1 MRACASR
8 PSSRRSQCT
17 CVPRPTGT
25 PRASTSNTPPTDVPR
40 AWASST
46 LAMISR
52 VALGSAQRTGEAS
65 ACSAISSTDNPSVV
79 ARTPPISTTW
89 PRTRTPNARNRHLH
103 TPPTATRIAVSRAEA
118 RSRTL
123 RRSRWS
129 YLRPPARSAWPGRG
143 RVMGGRCGAPWTVG
157 TPTAMV
163 SCQFSQSRFSTRRL
177 MGLPSVLPCRTPPRI
192 RTASFSIFIRPPR
205 PYPPIRRVRSRLMSV
220 ASTGTWDGIPSR
232 MATRAGPWDSPA
244 VKYRSMSPSV
254 GGVGAVSSG
263 IRGCQDHTPRECGP
277 KGKTHPRGAFSQKS
291 CRTPFSRSF
300 RSWAPPEW
308 SASGRSTTRPFL
320 RGRWTCS

>member
-25 PRASTSNTPPTDVPR
+25 PSASTSNTPPTDVPR

-52 VALGSAQRTGEAS
+52 VALGSAHRTGEAS
-65 ACSAISSTDNPSVV
+65 ACSAISSTDSPSVV

-89 PRTRTPNARNRHLH
+89 PTTRTPNARNRHLH

-143 RVMGGRCGAPWTVG
+143 RVMGGRSGASRSGRRVRRPWS
-157 TPTAMV
+157 
-163 SCQFSQSRFSTRRL
+163 SCQFSQSRFSIRRL

-192 RTASFSIFIRPPR
+192 RTASFSIFMRPPR
-205 PYPPIRRVRSRLMSV
+205 PYPPIRRVEIHV
-220 ASTGTWDGIPSR
+220 D
-232 MATRAGPWDSPA
+232 
-244 VKYRSMSPSV
+244 V
-254 GGVGAVSSG
+254 GGVHGHLG
-263 IRGCQDHTPRECGP
+263 RH
-277 KGKTHPRGAFSQKS
+277 
-291 CRTPFSRSF
+291 SF
-300 RSWAPPEW
+300 EDGDQ
-308 SASGRSTTRPFL
+308 GRSVGFA
-320 RGRWTCS
+320 GRQVS